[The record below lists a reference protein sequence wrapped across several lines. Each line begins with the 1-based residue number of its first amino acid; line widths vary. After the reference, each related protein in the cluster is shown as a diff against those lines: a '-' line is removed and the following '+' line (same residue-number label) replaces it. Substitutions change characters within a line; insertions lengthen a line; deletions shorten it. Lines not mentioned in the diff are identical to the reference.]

1 MIPERRHNL
10 AGEPAHFCSGNEL
23 QDFFE
28 TGDGPHSSRLGALL
42 EPFWIHV
49 VGHFAPRRFVAQRP
63 PGSIRFGH
71 EQRDHRSVRAI
82 RALA

>member
-1 MIPERRHNL
+1 MIPERMQNL

-28 TGDGPHSSRLGALL
+28 TGDGLHSSRLGALL

-49 VGHFAPRRFVAQRP
+49 VGHFA
-63 PGSIRFGH
+63 GML
-71 EQRDHRSVRAI
+71 D
-82 RALA
+82 

>member
-1 MIPERRHNL
+1 VNDSHFGNGNVIVNAENSVIIEDLMIPERMQNL

-28 TGDGPHSSRLGALL
+28 TGDGLHSSRLGALL

-49 VGHFAPRRFVAQRP
+49 VGHFA
-63 PGSIRFGH
+63 GML
-71 EQRDHRSVRAI
+71 D
-82 RALA
+82 